1 MGFLAC
7 NGAAPLH
14 TELPPNHPC
23 LFAQAPAVSLAE
35 HADALAEEMEGD
47 AMQLSTKDL
56 GCQRKNASRQYQRIV
71 KANGLALML
80 SWVSKVFT
88 DVLLETHFT

>member
-7 NGAAPLH
+7 NRAAAIYRIASQS
-14 TELPPNHPC
+14 PC

-56 GCQRKNASRQYQRIV
+56 GCQRKNASRQYQRTV
-71 KANGLALML
+71 KSNGFALTL
-80 SWVSKVFT
+80 SWVTRIFADVF
-88 DVLLETHFT
+88 F